1 MCGRY
6 TIYTDAD
13 ERELLEILR
22 VIETKGKG
30 KAGVDY
36 KTGEIFPTDR
46 VPLLMRGINGGMNV
60 SLSNWGYTL
69 HGSTIINARRETVAE
84 KPAFRNSLIGQR
96 CIIPSTG
103 FFEWSKSKTK
113 YLFNLPDV
121 KMVYMAG
128 LWRKSGEST
137 EFVIITADANSSV
150 LPVHDR
156 MPLVLKSD
164 MLESWLFDDEN
175 AFNLTEFGLPELS
188 IKKRY
193 KLINE
198 ANIIDIIHL
207 WSISMM
213 FAFYFFHRNITLN

>member
-22 VIETKGKG
+22 VIETKGKD

-60 SLSNWGYTL
+60 ALSNWGYTL
-69 HGSTIINARRETVAE
+69 RGSTIINARRETVAE
-84 KPAFRNSLIGQR
+84 KPVFRDSLCRQR
-96 CIIPSTG
+96 CIVPSTG

-113 YLFNLPDV
+113 YLFNLPDI

-128 LWRKSGEST
+128 LWRKSGSGDFT
-137 EFVIITADANSSV
+137 EFVIITAEANSSV
-150 LPVHDR
+150 SPVHDR
-156 MPLVLKSD
+156 MPLVLPPD
-164 MLESWLFDDEN
+164 RLESWLYDDEN
-175 AFNLTEFGLPELS
+175 ALSLTEFGLPELVY
-188 IKKRY
+188 KK
-193 KLINE
+193 
-198 ANIIDIIHL
+198 AV
-207 WSISMM
+207 
-213 FAFYFFHRNITLN
+213 